1 MQGIQIAYRLRTLF
15 EQKVTAEYY
24 NSFKGSFG
32 RVQVEV
38 LSCLYAR
45 ERIRVQELADALNV
59 PKQHASKILSR
70 LEAQALVTKVSDPQD
85 GRSMIYSL
93 RQEGRV
99 LMEEHLAVSD
109 RCFSRRMARLNPDE
123 QKKMLQAMQTVAELL
138 EKM

>member
-38 LSCLYAR
+38 LSCLYTR
-45 ERIRVQELADALNV
+45 ERIRVQELADSLNV

-70 LEAQALVTKVSDPQD
+70 LEEQDLVTKVPDPQD
-85 GRSMIYSL
+85 GRSMLYSL
-93 RQEGRV
+93 CDEGKA

-109 RCFSRRMARLNPDE
+109 RCFSRRMARLNSEE
-123 QKKMLQAMQTVAELL
+123 QQKMLQAMQTVADLL